1 MLDGARGIGEDASM
15 TDPRYSGRASGA
27 RGTAG
32 AMPRRGEDAARAW
45 RLALLLTGD
54 PEAAEMILLRVLV
67 RDRVPPTKVR
77 QGLVMASRTV
87 EREQVPISAW
97 SSLLRLPGQS
107 REAWVLRR
115 VAGLGPVETARAMDC
130 SRSASERFLER
141 GEAML
146 GESLGGSVSMG
157 RLAAELRAWSAGEPV
172 PESLGGMV
180 RARLLRSRTSVALR
194 WVLGVLVGLGVVWAV
209 IAAFG

>member
-1 MLDGARGIGEDASM
+1 MTDRENPEGESEARG
-15 TDPRYSGRASGA
+15 
-27 RGTAG
+27 GTG

-67 RDRVPPTKVR
+67 RDRVRPTKVR

-87 EREQVPISAW
+87 EREQVPMSAW
-97 SSLLRLPGQS
+97 SSLLRLPGQA

-115 VAGLGPVETARAMDC
+115 VAGLGAVETARAMDC

-141 GEAML
+141 GESLL
-146 GESLGGSVSMG
+146 GESLGGTVSMG
-157 RLAAELRAWSAGEPV
+157 RLASELRAWSAGEPV
-172 PESLGGMV
+172 PGSLGGMV

-209 IAAFG
+209 IAALG